1 MSLTVESTEPTMSET
16 PEVSGNSDIGADTKP
31 SDPTQTLTP
40 AQTSTQ
46 TLSPT
51 PAQASSDAYA
61 EAVATAEPDNTWIR
75 RVALLL
81 TGQAFSLLGSS
92 IVQYAIWWWIVLQT
106 NSGMGMLLA
115 TLFGV
120 VPQSIVSIFG
130 GSWADR
136 HNRKLLIMLPDMVIA
151 AVTVVLSL
159 SFAMGWASLTLIFVV
174 LFIRSAG
181 GGIQT
186 PAVQSFIPDVAPS
199 GKLLRVNS
207 IYGVINSANMIV
219 APTVAAVLINMVPLW
234 SILLV
239 DVTTAIIGVGFVAMI
254 RVPKK
259 RTPSAAAGQASLQP
273 ADDDNA
279 DRSLIASIRRVLADL
294 KAGLVYTWNRPN
306 LRNVVLGDALT
317 CFIAVAP
324 MNLTLLLMAREYE
337 GIDLNLGFITLTT
350 ASDKLAANELGL
362 SIGMLLGGA
371 FMSTI
376 GAKFIRNH
384 MFMVALGITLVGVT
398 VVGLGTAP
406 NLLVYLLVDVAN
418 GVASAICVGPMRTI
432 MQTDADEK
440 MVGRVFGLDTTLS
453 TLGMPLGM
461 LIFAPLADVIPISLV
476 FIIGG
481 VLTLPIGIYL
491 FGQARHNT
499 SAQVTRTQ
507 A

>member
-1 MSLTVESTEPTMSET
+1 MDSPCGIVAYWPGVLTAGFQHRAICHLVVDRIADEQRHGYAAGH
-16 PEVSGNSDIGADTKP
+16 VVWRGAAVDRL
-31 SDPTQTLTP
+31 DFRRLLGRP
-40 AQTSTQ
+40 AQSQ
-46 TLSPT
+46 TAHYAAGHGDCRSHRRAIAELRDGVGQSH
-51 PAQASSDAYA
+51 SD
-61 EAVATAEPDNTWIR
+61 
-75 RVALLL
+75 LC
-81 TGQAFSLLGSS
+81 
-92 IVQYAIWWWIVLQT
+92 
-106 NSGMGMLLA
+106 
-115 TLFGV
+115 
-120 VPQSIVSIFG
+120 
-130 GSWADR
+130 
-136 HNRKLLIMLPDMVIA
+136 
-151 AVTVVLSL
+151 
-159 SFAMGWASLTLIFVV
+159 V

-219 APTVAAVLINMVPLW
+219 APAVAAVLINMVPLW

-254 RVPKK
+254 KVPEK

>member
-1 MSLTVESTEPTMSET
+1 
-16 PEVSGNSDIGADTKP
+16 
-31 SDPTQTLTP
+31 
-40 AQTSTQ
+40 
-46 TLSPT
+46 
-51 PAQASSDAYA
+51 
-61 EAVATAEPDNTWIR
+61 
-75 RVALLL
+75 
-81 TGQAFSLLGSS
+81 
-92 IVQYAIWWWIVLQT
+92 
-106 NSGMGMLLA
+106 
-115 TLFGV
+115 
-120 VPQSIVSIFG
+120 
-130 GSWADR
+130 
-136 HNRKLLIMLPDMVIA
+136 
-151 AVTVVLSL
+151 
-159 SFAMGWASLTLIFVV
+159 
-174 LFIRSAG
+174 
-181 GGIQT
+181 
-186 PAVQSFIPDVAPS
+186 
-199 GKLLRVNS
+199 
-207 IYGVINSANMIV
+207 MIV
-219 APTVAAVLINMVPLW
+219 APAVAAVLINMVPLW

-254 RVPKK
+254 KVPEK

>member
-1 MSLTVESTEPTMSET
+1 MSSSSTTTEPTVRET
-16 PEVSGNSDIGADTKP
+16 PEVSGDDNANARAAVHSANKPGA
-31 SDPTQTLTP
+31 
-40 AQTSTQ
+40 
-46 TLSPT
+46 
-51 PAQASSDAYA
+51 AYA
-61 EAVATAEPDNTWIR
+61 AAVANGESERAWIR
-75 RVALLL
+75 RVVLLL
-81 TGQAFSLLGSS
+81 TGQAFSLLGSN

-219 APTVAAVLINMVPLW
+219 APAVAAVLINMVPLW

-254 RVPKK
+254 KVPEK

-461 LIFAPLADVIPISLV
+461 LIFAPLADAIPISLV

-491 FGQARHNT
+491 FGQARRNV